1 MSKDYSKLFE
11 EAEKAVSGIKNEKF
25 KEMAFEKLLNH
36 LLKGDRDDDGD
47 EEEEREAEGKISRK
61 GKTRKT
67 RKARKREGGNSKAKT
82 DGPLAWLRELAGE
95 GFFKKPKSS
104 SNIREELETRD
115 HHLKATDL
123 TAPLRIMCNDKALR
137 RKKMSPQEGE
147 KAVLHW
153 VNW

>member
-1 MSKDYSKLFE
+1 
-11 EAEKAVSGIKNEKF
+11 
-25 KEMAFEKLLNH
+25 
-36 LLKGDRDDDGD
+36 
-47 EEEEREAEGKISRK
+47 
-61 GKTRKT
+61 
-67 RKARKREGGNSKAKT
+67 
-82 DGPLAWLRELAGE
+82 LAWLRELAGE